1 MNLFFLF
8 SIFPFGAIRGAALGF
23 IRLPDWT
30 DACISALTRALLQM
44 CAWQESRDLYC
55 IVRPPAVIMEGS
67 LLMIGVVTTLKS
79 LFYFIVFFFPTVDKN
94 KSKAGSHQQLPQ
106 QQASQQKQSNRPQD
120 AVPAS
125 LTEADRI
132 NQNVQQLKGL
142 LRASNCRFEA
152 LSIVLQQTLTGVR
165 IDLFH
170 KNTFIC
176 SLKYILWH
184 TFC

>member
-1 MNLFFLF
+1 MH
-8 SIFPFGAIRGAALGF
+8 A
-23 IRLPDWT
+23 
-30 DACISALTRALLQM
+30 SALTRALLQM
-44 CAWQESRDLYC
+44 CAWHECRDLYC

-184 TFC
+184 TFR

>member
-1 MNLFFLF
+1 MSVVICTVLSDHLQWLW
-8 SIFPFGAIRGAALGF
+8 RGVCWWSGLSQH
-23 IRLPDWT
+23 L
-30 DACISALTRALLQM
+30 
-44 CAWQESRDLYC
+44 
-55 IVRPPAVIMEGS
+55 S
-67 LLMIGVVTTLKS
+67 LI
-79 LFYFIVFFFPTVDKN
+79 LFYFFPTVDKN
-94 KSKAGSHQQLPQ
+94 KSKAGSHQQHPQ
-106 QQASQQKQSNRPQD
+106 QQASQQNQSTRPQD

-125 LTEADRI
+125 LTEVDRI

-184 TFC
+184 VWLVLRHGTH

>member
-44 CAWQESRDLYC
+44 CAWHECRDFILYC
-55 IVRPPAVIMEGS
+55 Q
-67 LLMIGVVTTLKS
+67 TTCSDYGGEFVDDRGCHDTKVLI
-79 LFYFIVFFFPTVDKN
+79 LFYCIFFPTVDKN

-132 NQNVQQLKGL
+132 NQNIQQLKGL

-170 KNTFIC
+170 KNAFIC

>member
-8 SIFPFGAIRGAALGF
+8 PFSLRGHQRSRAGIHQTAWLDRCMHKCFDSGLVANV
-23 IRLPDWT
+23 RLTWV
-30 DACISALTRALLQM
+30 S
-44 CAWQESRDLYC
+44 WFVLYC
-55 IVRPPAVIMEGS
+55 QFTCSDYGGEFVDDRGCHDTKVLI
-67 LLMIGVVTTLKS
+67 
-79 LFYFIVFFFPTVDKN
+79 LFYFFPTVDKN
-94 KSKAGSHQQLPQ
+94 KSKAGSHQQRPQ

-125 LTEADRI
+125 LTEVDRI

-170 KNTFIC
+170 RNTFIC
-176 SLKYILWH
+176 SLKYILWL
-184 TFC
+184 TFG